1 VGENRGAPG
10 KDGALNLHFSYPT
23 IHLSI
28 LNFKLLRM
36 AESEDK
42 DSKGKCTLCETYNMK
57 GTWTCECGAV
67 NISREAK
74 CWKCGRLRFLE
85 QV

>member
-1 VGENRGAPG
+1 MVES
-10 KDGALNLHFSYPT
+10 KDG
-23 IHLSI
+23 
-28 LNFKLLRM
+28 
-36 AESEDK
+36 
-42 DSKGKCTLCETYNMK
+42 DSKGKCTLCETYDMK

-74 CWKCGRLRFLE
+74 CWKCGRLRFME